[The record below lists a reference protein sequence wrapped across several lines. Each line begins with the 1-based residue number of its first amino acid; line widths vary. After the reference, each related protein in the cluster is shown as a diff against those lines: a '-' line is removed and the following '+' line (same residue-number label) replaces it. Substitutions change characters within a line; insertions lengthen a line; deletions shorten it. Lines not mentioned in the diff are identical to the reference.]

1 MGKSNAILSKFRFC
15 HPTVTCDLMKKYS
28 TSFFGAVTWKF
39 SDGFSNPL
47 NNKFKIMLRHC
58 FKLSNTTHSSL
69 ILCIAK
75 CLPVVATVY
84 MRFINFFFNMVNS
97 KNKLIKFFGNL
108 GQVSSLT
115 VTGNNFAHICSI
127 FKSCP
132 SASYVKI
139 IRRRITRHYQYDAT
153 VIAKAA
159 VLLELVDCIG
169 GDGFVPGFTY
179 EELEVLYESISCN

>member
-1 MGKSNAILSKFRFC
+1 
-15 HPTVTCDLMKKYS
+15 MKKYS

-39 SDGFSNPL
+39 SNAFSNPL
-47 NNKFKIMLRHC
+47 NNKLKIMLRHC

-69 ILCIAK
+69 ILCLAK
-75 CLPVVATVY
+75 CLPVDATIY
-84 MRFINFFFNMVNS
+84 IRFLNFFFNMVNS

-115 VTGNNFAHICSI
+115 VTGNNFSHICSV
-127 FKSCP
+127 FKSACP

-139 IRRRITRHYQYDAT
+139 IRRRIIRLYQHDAP
-153 VIAKAA
+153 VIAQAA

-169 GDGFVPGFTY
+169 GDGAIPGFTY
-179 EELEVLYESISCN
+179 EELEIMCEYVSCD